1 MTDQELAFILYKEG
15 ASQKEIA
22 GVFRKTEVT
31 IGRWK
36 KDGDW
41 DRRKTQSEIAKHSAQ
56 EDAQE
61 ILNYQLRALKKKK
74 EEYEQGGGTQLIAKG
89 DIDGIRDLFNCT
101 KDRQVEWTLYVKV
114 VRSINRYFKEL
125 HPALAAE
132 AAQPLDDFLLY
143 IRKSLQQ

>member
-1 MTDQELAFILYKEG
+1 MVDQELAFILYKEG

-22 GVFRKTEVT
+22 GVFHRTEVT
-31 IGRWK
+31 VGRWK
-36 KDGDW
+36 KEGNW
-41 DRRKTQSEIAKHSAQ
+41 DRRKTEAEIAKHTSQ
-56 EDAQE
+56 EDAHE

-74 EEYEQGGGTQLIAKG
+74 EEYEREGGTQLISKG

-101 KDRQVEWTLYVKV
+101 KDRQIEWTLYVKV
-114 VRSINRYFKEL
+114 VRSINRYLKEQ

-132 AAQPLDDFLLY
+132 TAQPLDDFLLY